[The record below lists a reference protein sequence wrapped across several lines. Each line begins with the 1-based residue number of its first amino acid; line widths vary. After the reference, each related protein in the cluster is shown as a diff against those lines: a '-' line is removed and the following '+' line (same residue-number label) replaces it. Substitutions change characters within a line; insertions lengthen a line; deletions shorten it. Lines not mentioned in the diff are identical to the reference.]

1 MKRIAIIGI
10 GGRTGTMFASELK
23 KSAEIL
29 GVAREKELKMVKEKK
44 IFVEKK
50 GGAAIGFEE
59 RAIQGTDFEK
69 EKTPDIIILATRNP
83 VSEPIK
89 LYYRKFRGSQK
100 IPPLL
105 ISQNGITASE
115 EAIAAINDIFGKEE
129 AKNIQIIRTILFNPV
144 EKKEEGDKI
153 FIKYSLPIKIALAK
167 ISGNGETKDIV
178 KIFKE
183 SGFQVTEF
191 PQKQADNLEF
201 SKLFL
206 NLMGMASA
214 SRGLSIKKGFKEKEV
229 FREEVESLKEYI
241 RVIKAAGGRF
251 LNLPSY
257 PVNFLAF
264 LFSLLPTNLL
274 MPLRNL
280 IARFISQERGEKP
293 KDLEEIDYYNGAVV
307 DLGNRLQIETPINE
321 IIYRRG
327 LEKLPQ
333 KPL

>member
-1 MKRIAIIGI
+1 MIIGV

-23 KSAEIL
+23 KSAEVL
-29 GVAREKELKMVKEKK
+29 GTAKERDVKMIKDGKV
-44 IFVEKK
+44 FVEKEEEAVEQFK
-50 GGAAIGFEE
+50 GRTIRDVDFGKEAA
-59 RAIQGTDFEK
+59 
-69 EKTPDIIILATRNP
+69 PDAIILATKNP

-89 LYYRKFRGSQK
+89 FYYRKFRGGQK

-115 EAIAAINDIFGKEE
+115 EAIAAINEIFGKEE

-144 EKKEEGDKI
+144 EKKEGGDKT

-167 ISGNGETKDIV
+167 ISGNGEIKDIV
-178 KIFKE
+178 RMFKGA
-183 SGFQVTEF
+183 GFQVTEF

-206 NLMGMASA
+206 NLMGMAA
-214 SRGLSIKKGFKEKEV
+214 AARGLSIKKGFKEKEV
-229 FREEVESLKEYI
+229 FREEVEALREYI
-241 RVIKAAGGRF
+241 RVVKATGGRF
-251 LNLPSY
+251 LNFPSY

-264 LFSLLPTNLL
+264 LFSLLPLTFL
-274 MPLRNL
+274 MLLRNF
-280 IARFISQERGEKP
+280 IAGLISQERGEKP

-307 DLGNRLQIETPINE
+307 NLGNRLQIETPINE
-321 IIYRRG
+321 TIYRRG